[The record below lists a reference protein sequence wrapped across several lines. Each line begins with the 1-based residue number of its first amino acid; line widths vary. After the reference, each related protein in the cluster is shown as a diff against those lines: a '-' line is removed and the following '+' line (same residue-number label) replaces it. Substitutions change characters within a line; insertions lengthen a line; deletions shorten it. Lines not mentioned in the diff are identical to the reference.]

1 MRNTWRIEPQA
12 HRLDREAMLAEH
24 RVVAARV
31 QRDVDDAVAAA
42 AVKRHAFLDWFVARM
57 IIDAGDELERERHW
71 ADLRLSS
78 GAGADTARK
87 PAASTEHLTG
97 ADVEVEAARLAGVA
111 TG

>member
-1 MRNTWRIEPQA
+1 MRNTSRMEPEA
-12 HRLDREAMLAEH
+12 HRLDREAMLAER
-24 RVVAARV
+24 RVVAERV

-42 AVKRHAFLDWFVARM
+42 AVKRDAFLDWFVARM
-57 IIDAGDELERERHW
+57 SIEAGDDLEREQHW

-87 PAASTEHLTG
+87 PAAATEHLSG
-97 ADVEVEAARLAGVA
+97 ADAEVEAARLAGVA